1 MSDLLAP
8 FGAPPDDT
16 NEPVDKSAD
25 LSAVRTPALITE
37 QEVLFAT
44 AAAGALQPAQAGR
57 RWTEVIGAALS
68 RLEDRLA
75 GRPCSR
81 GRRTEACRGVGS
93 SPRVTLRPRLPVYNP
108 CPNVPERHH
117 GAMPVSGQALP
128 ATLGDKPL
136 RATRRH
142 SPPDG

>member
-44 AAAGALQPAQAGR
+44 AAAGAFQPAQAGR
-57 RWTEVIGAALS
+57 RWTEVIGAALRAMFTS
-68 RLEDRLA
+68 
-75 GRPCSR
+75 SM
-81 GRRTEACRGVGS
+81 TE
-93 SPRVTLRPRLPVYNP
+93 PR
-108 CPNVPERHH
+108 E
-117 GAMPVSGQALP
+117 
-128 ATLGDKPL
+128 
-136 RATRRH
+136 RRH
-142 SPPDG
+142 YPARNDYLERSRMAREMHRL